1 MDSWRVPGNESS
13 GSSGHRPVPRR
24 VRKPVVVVPSPV
36 ESGSGVSEKKRQ
48 WKMVSPEL
56 PSVLDDINSVEQLC
70 QTLADPDAAPVV
82 FALIPSQTSG
92 QTNGLEPHVLQ
103 VPLEMIV
110 TIVFIYLNTCKLFRF
125 LYSGKLKQ
133 KS

>member
-36 ESGSGVSEKKRQ
+36 ESGSSVSEKKRQ

-56 PSVLDDINSVEQLC
+56 PSVLDDINQAKPNVYSKHANE
-70 QTLADPDAAPVV
+70 TE
-82 FALIPSQTSG
+82 LI
-92 QTNGLEPHVLQ
+92 
-103 VPLEMIV
+103 EMMILI
-110 TIVFIYLNTCKLFRF
+110 TFQC
-125 LYSGKLKQ
+125 
-133 KS
+133 